1 MTKGIDFAACSAD
14 FLNGSSTIYAK
25 YVYNGTV
32 AGILD
37 NANHPAMI
45 TLEGC
50 RQLCGTGTE
59 YYDWHVMSFL

>member
-1 MTKGIDFAACSAD
+1 MTGGVDFAACGAD

-32 AGILD
+32 GGILAD
-37 NANHPAMI
+37 ASHPAII

-50 RQLCGTGTE
+50 QELCGTGVD
-59 YYDWHVMSFL
+59 YYRW